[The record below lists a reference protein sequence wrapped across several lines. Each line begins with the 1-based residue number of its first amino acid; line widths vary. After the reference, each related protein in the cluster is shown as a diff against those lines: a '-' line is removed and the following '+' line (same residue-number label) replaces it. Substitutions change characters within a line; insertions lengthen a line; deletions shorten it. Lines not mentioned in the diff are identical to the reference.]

1 MKPEIV
7 VVGPLLPSLMDT
19 LDQEY
24 VVHRLWDA
32 PDRDA
37 LLAEAGPRVRAIATS
52 GHLGATPAL
61 MDALPNLE
69 IIGCFGV
76 GVDAI
81 DVPHAKARGV
91 IVTNTPDVLTED
103 VADLA
108 VGLLIAVAR
117 GIVAGDRYVRSGKW
131 LTGGMPLMRKV
142 SAGTVGIAGLGRIGK
157 AIAKRVEALGARIA
171 YYGRR
176 QYADVDY
183 PFYSDLVSLAR
194 DCDYLILSTPGGAD
208 TRHLVNRQVIDAL
221 GPSGALI
228 NIGRGSLV
236 DEPALVAALVE
247 GRLGGAG
254 LDVFEDEPRV
264 PEALFA
270 LENVVLQPHVGSATV
285 QTRQAMGDLVAANL
299 RAHFAG
305 RPVITPYG

>member
-1 MKPEIV
+1 MKPELV
-7 VVGPLLPSLMDT
+7 VVGPLLPALMET
-19 LDQEY
+19 LDRDY
-24 VVHRLWDA
+24 VTHRLWEV

-37 LLAEAGPRVRAIATS
+37 LLAEVGPRVRAIATS
-52 GHLGATPAL
+52 GHHGATAAL

-81 DVPHAKARGV
+81 DIGHAKARGV
-91 IVTNTPDVLTED
+91 IVTNTPDVLTDD

-108 VGLLIAVAR
+108 VGLLLAVAR
-117 GIVAGDRYVRSGKW
+117 GIVAGDRHVRSGKW
-131 LTGGMPLMRKV
+131 LQGPMPLMRKV
-142 SAGTVGIAGLGRIGK
+142 SSGLVGIAGLGRIGR
-157 AIAKRVEALGARIA
+157 AIAKRVDALGARIA

-176 QYADVDY
+176 SYADVDY
-183 PFYSDLVSLAR
+183 PFYGDLVSLAR
-194 DCDYLILSTPGGAD
+194 DCDYLILATPGGAD
-208 TRHLVNRQVIDAL
+208 THHMVDRAVIDAL
-221 GPSGALI
+221 GPAGALI

-236 DEPALVAALVE
+236 DEAALVDALVA

-264 PEALFA
+264 PQALFA
-270 LENVVLQPHVGSATV
+270 LDNVVLQPHVGSATV
-285 QTRQAMGDLVAANL
+285 ETRQAMGDLVAANL

-305 RPVITPYG
+305 RPPITPFF